1 MCLLTS
7 GVSQACAFNPGGLK
21 KLILV
26 NKDDVLSLTKDGS
39 GVVTTVSLA
48 ADALQYE
55 FAFVEDS
62 ANADQ
67 KANAQSFIEQTVKF
81 SIGSNYKT
89 VVGNAKP
96 TDAQA
101 KLMVDVYMQLALG
114 TFVAFPTFRNGK
126 TYALGVENGLK
137 STETSFSSGASKT
150 DVAGGVISLSGIA
163 EEFAPV
169 VAANVVY
176 DPA

>member
-7 GVSQACAFNPGGLK
+7 GVTQSCAFNPGGLK
-21 KLILV
+21 SLILANFDEV
-26 NKDDVLSLTKDGS
+26 TSVTKDGS
-39 GVVTTVSLA
+39 GVVTAVNLV
-48 ADALQYE
+48 ADAEVYTYV
-55 FAFVEDS
+55 FTEDS

-67 KANAQSFIEQTVKF
+67 KALAQNYIEQTVKF
-81 SIGSNYKT
+81 SLGSNFKT

-114 TFVAFPTFRNGK
+114 RYVAFATFRNGK
-126 TYALGVENGLK
+126 TYALGLETGLK
-137 STETSFSSGASKT
+137 SSETTFNSGAAKT
-150 DVAGGVISLSGIA
+150 DVAGGVITLVGSA

-169 VAANVVY
+169 VAAAVTY